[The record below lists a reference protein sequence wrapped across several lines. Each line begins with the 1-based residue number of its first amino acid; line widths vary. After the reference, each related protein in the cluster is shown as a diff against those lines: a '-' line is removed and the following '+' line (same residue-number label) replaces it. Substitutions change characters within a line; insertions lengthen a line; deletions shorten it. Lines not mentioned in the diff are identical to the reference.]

1 MAMLFVLILLLI
13 VFAVIIF
20 LTAHLVG
27 LILHLFMAAVI
38 GALADAVVPGRLPY
52 GFLGAMVAGLIGSW
66 IGTALL
72 HQVVG
77 PLGPLGLSVFG
88 VPLIP
93 AFLGAVLVAF
103 VARALAPRA
112 VR

>member
-1 MAMLFVLILLLI
+1 MLIVLILVLI
-13 VFAVIIF
+13 VVAAAIFFAF
-20 LTAHLVG
+20 QLVG

-52 GFLGAMVAGLIGSW
+52 GLLGAMVAGLVGSW
-66 IGTALL
+66 LGTLL
-72 HQVVG
+72 LRQVVG

-103 VARALAPRA
+103 AVRALGPRA